1 MENNLSLEVKAQEIH
16 ENAQFWHN
24 RAEHNLYKFFLE
36 VKKIRDNRY
45 YKELGYSNFEDY
57 CLNSWNIKR
66 GTMDERIQIAETF
79 SESDFNRYSGQL
91 GHKKTL
97 LLTTMSEP
105 QREQTLNEGVPTEQ
119 GYKSYEKATQKEIA
133 AYKRSSEEM
142 ERKAKEYEQKLKQRD
157 EQNAQL
163 QSQVEQAQRS
173 EEIAKKQ
180 LEDAESREPEVIEK
194 EIVKEV
200 VPDQIN
206 KQLENLKNDKKLLE
220 QREKE
225 LSDLKRRFKEREKQP
240 ETNKYERDS
249 NLTEEEQIAS
259 IRFQVETNLLA
270 LRDDANEFLDKAA
283 HTPYREAAIARAS
296 QRTKNM
302 MFDVV
307 EEMEAWTRQMRN
319 ALNTSRIVGEE

>member
-1 MENNLSLEVKAQEIH
+1 MNELQLSNDLTTIETEIKSYQNIAGQSIFEIGRRLKHVKENDLVHGEFINWI
-16 ENAQFWHN
+16 ENTLNMDRTTAN
-24 RAEHNLYKFFLE
+24 KFMK
-36 VKKIRDNRY
+36 VS
-45 YKELGYSNFEDY
+45 KELSN
-57 CLNSWNIKR
+57 
-66 GTMDERIQIAETF
+66 DEPVQHLGFKALYQIATIPEEHREEKQRT
-79 SESDFNRYSGQL
+79 SSGEM
-91 GHKKTL
+91 KTPYEM
-97 LLTTMSEP
+97 TNKE
-105 QREQTLNEGVPTEQ
+105 REEF
-119 GYKSYEKATQKEIA
+119 
-133 AYKRSSEEM
+133 KR
-142 ERKAKEYEQKLKQRD
+142 QLKQRD

-180 LEDAESREPEVIEK
+180 LEDAESREPEVVEK

-200 VPDQIN
+200 VPDRIN

-225 LSDLKRRFKEREKQP
+225 LSDLKRRFKEREQQP

-270 LRDDANEFLDKAA
+270 LRDDANEFLNKAA

-319 ALNTSRIVGEE
+319 ALNTSRIVEEE

>member
-1 MENNLSLEVKAQEIH
+1 MEYSVDEFQYDSLPQKLSESIIEKENILNGIKHRYAKEVGKVFYEAQQEFSDFNNGGLFEKWYTSIGFKKQNVYNYIQIYNEVQQLDGDQLETFEELPKRLQLEISKPSH
-16 ENAQFWHN
+16 IPELKEKVLDGDIKTHK
-24 RAEHNLYKFFLE
+24 E
-36 VKKIRDNRY
+36 
-45 YKELGYSNFEDY
+45 YKEL
-57 CLNSWNIKR
+57 
-66 GTMDERIQIAETF
+66 ER
-79 SESDFNRYSGQL
+79 
-91 GHKKTL
+91 
-97 LLTTMSEP
+97 
-105 QREQTLNEGVPTEQ
+105 
-119 GYKSYEKATQKEIA
+119 
-133 AYKRSSEEM
+133 
-142 ERKAKEYEQKLKQRD
+142 KLKQRD

-180 LEDAESREPEVIEK
+180 LEDAESREAEVVEK

-200 VPDQIN
+200 VPDRIN

-225 LSDLKRRFKEREKQP
+225 LSDLKRRFKEREQQP

-259 IRFQVETNLLA
+259 IRFQVETNLLS
-270 LRDDANEFLDKAA
+270 LRDDANEFLNKVA

-296 QRTKNM
+296 DRTKNM

-307 EEMEAWTRQMRN
+307 EEIEAWTRQMRN
-319 ALNTSRIVGEE
+319 SLNTSQIIEGD

>member
-1 MENNLSLEVKAQEIH
+1 MNELQLSNDLTTIETEIKSYQNIAGQSIFEIGRRLKHVKENDLAHGEFGKWLEKVNLNKSQASKFIKVSEEFSEISPGKNLGLTVMYELATLPDDIREEPQELR
-16 ENAQFWHN
+16 NG
-24 RAEHNLYKFFLE
+24 E
-36 VKKIRDNRY
+36 VKKPSDMTR
-45 YKELGYSNFEDY
+45 KELED
-57 CLNSWNIKR
+57 LKR
-66 GTMDERIQIAETF
+66 QI
-79 SESDFNRYSGQL
+79 
-91 GHKKTL
+91 
-97 LLTTMSEP
+97 
-105 QREQTLNEGVPTEQ
+105 
-119 GYKSYEKATQKEIA
+119 
-133 AYKRSSEEM
+133 
-142 ERKAKEYEQKLKQRD
+142 KQRD

-180 LEDAESREPEVIEK
+180 LEDAESREAEVVEK

-200 VPDQIN
+200 VPDRIN

-225 LSDLKRRFKEREKQP
+225 LSDLKRRFKEREQQP

-259 IRFQVETNLLA
+259 IRFQVETNLLS
-270 LRDDANEFLDKAA
+270 LRDDANEFLNKVA

-296 QRTKNM
+296 DRTKNM

-307 EEMEAWTRQMRN
+307 EEIEAWTRQMRN
-319 ALNTSRIVGEE
+319 SLNTSQIIEGD